1 MKTKS
6 LIYYLSKFTLLDGI
20 LDFIYWGLAIYGILF
35 IADSITNETVV
46 IVALLI
52 YIIFVAIMYITIVKK
67 ITPRIKSQPRE

>member
-6 LIYYLSKFTLLDGI
+6 LIYYISKFTLLDEI
-20 LDFIYWGLAIYGILF
+20 LGFIYWGLAIYGIFF
-35 IADSITNETVV
+35 IADYIKNETVV

-67 ITPRIKSQPRE
+67 ITLYFKKDK

>member
-6 LIYYLSKFTLLDGI
+6 LIYYISKFTLLDEI
-20 LDFIYWGLAIYGILF
+20 LGFIYWGLAIYGILF
-35 IADSITNETVV
+35 IPDYIKNETVV

-67 ITPRIKSQPRE
+67 ITLYFKKDK